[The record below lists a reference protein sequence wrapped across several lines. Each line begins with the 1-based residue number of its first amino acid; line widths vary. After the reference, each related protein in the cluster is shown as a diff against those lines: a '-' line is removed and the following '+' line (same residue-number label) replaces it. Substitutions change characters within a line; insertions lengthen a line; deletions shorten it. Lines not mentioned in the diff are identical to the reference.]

1 MPDRQHQLAVT
12 VWGLPVAQPRHRVSC
27 HGGFA
32 KVYLP
37 RDHAV
42 HAWKDLIAQAAV
54 EQIEKIGPMEGA
66 LRVHLDFMFPAP
78 TRRAEGTWRVKKPDL
93 DNLTKAVMDALT
105 DAGAWQDDAQ
115 VAELNA
121 RKRYGA
127 GSGVDIKI
135 SSLDLK
141 VS

>member
-1 MPDRQHQLAVT
+1 VT

-27 HGGFA
+27 RGGFA

-37 RDHAV
+37 ADHAV
-42 HAWKDLIAQAAV
+42 HGWKELIAEAAS
-54 EQIEKIGPMEGA
+54 EQIAKVGAMEGA
-66 LRVHLDFMFPAP
+66 LSVELDFMFPAP

-115 VAELNA
+115 VAELRA
-121 RKRYGA
+121 RKRFGS

-135 SSLDLK
+135 ASLDLK
-141 VS
+141 VT